1 MNHKRRKRR
10 RGGIKGCCAMCSSQ
24 HRSGG
29 LRNKR
34 IRTRQEERAELK
46 EREGQRVRIF
56 DGKLA
61 DAY

>member
-1 MNHKRRKRR
+1 
-10 RGGIKGCCAMCSSQ
+10 MCSSQ